1 MASYS
6 VPVNNSTSTTTD
18 STLPRSTVKVSATVP
33 VYYTVGSDTPV
44 ATNRCAV
51 ISAGQTLTLR
61 LPVKCLRIAFL
72 AVNAPGLATI
82 VEINGTKASCSA

>member
-6 VPVNNSTSTTTD
+6 IQINNQNSTTTET
-18 STLPRSTVKVSATVP
+18 TLPRSTVQVSSTVP
-33 VYYTVGSDTPV
+33 TYYVVGSDTPT
-44 ATNRCAV
+44 ATDRCAV
-51 ISAGQTLTLR
+51 IAAGQTLTLR

-72 AVNAPGLATI
+72 AVNQPGLVTI

>member
-6 VPVNNSTSTTTD
+6 IPVNNLTSTTTD
-18 STLPRSTVKVSATVP
+18 GTLPRSTVKVTATVP
-33 VYYTVGSDTPV
+33 VYYTVGSDTPT

-51 ISAGQTLTLR
+51 IAAGQTLTLR

-82 VEINGTKASCSA
+82 VEVNGTKASCSA

>member
-6 VPVNNSTSTTTD
+6 IPVNNSTSTTTAT
-18 STLPRSTVKVSATVP
+18 TLPRSTVQVFANVP

-44 ATNRCAV
+44 ATDRCAV
-51 ISAGQTLTLR
+51 IAANQTLTLR

-72 AVNAPGLATI
+72 AVDAPGFATI